1 MSDSLPQATTDL
13 SLAKSNLDE
22 FGYALISN
30 AMTSDE
36 VSSTKTRL
44 AEQIEGEEQTA
55 SFEYT
60 PVQ

>member
-1 MSDSLPQATTDL
+1 MSDALPQATTDL

-44 AEQIEGEEQTA
+44 AEQI
-55 SFEYT
+55 
-60 PVQ
+60 